1 MKRREFITLV
11 GGAAVAWPLAAHAQQ
26 PERVRRVGILTG
38 IAGEDPHT
46 KARFTAF
53 LQELQKLGW
62 TDGRNLRIDTRAG
75 AGNPATIRKYAAEL
89 VALEPDVIAGAG
101 ATPTALLLEATHTV
115 PIVFAIVVDP
125 IGAGFIAK
133 LSRPG
138 TGHT

>member
-62 TDGRNLRIDTRAG
+62 TPVLVRVIPLPYANTRQSWLRLSLMSLSALALRLRRSYLKRPIRYRSYSRSSSTR
-75 AGNPATIRKYAAEL
+75 
-89 VALEPDVIAGAG
+89 
-101 ATPTALLLEATHTV
+101 
-115 PIVFAIVVDP
+115 
-125 IGAGFIAK
+125 
-133 LSRPG
+133 
-138 TGHT
+138 